1 MPGVRAGIA
10 GKVEYRRKCPEKR
23 ACTAGRK
30 REMFIMRGTA
40 DERSESLR
48 FTETGD
54 GNRNAGKLL
63 LIEKQ
68 ERHWKPVSSGAGYWV
83 CQDLWE
89 LVCGKLR
96 LRSTGSEAGGLET
109 GRRHHLGG

>member
-1 MPGVRAGIA
+1 
-10 GKVEYRRKCPEKR
+10 
-23 ACTAGRK
+23 
-30 REMFIMRGTA
+30 MRGTA

-89 LVCGKLR
+89 LRRGR
-96 LRSTGSEAGGLET
+96 LRGRGTGSEAGREGTCGKNYT
-109 GRRHHLGG
+109 GRNCLQHLK

>member
-1 MPGVRAGIA
+1 
-10 GKVEYRRKCPEKR
+10 
-23 ACTAGRK
+23 
-30 REMFIMRGTA
+30 MRGTA

-89 LVCGKLR
+89 LR
-96 LRSTGSEAGGLET
+96 AENRTGEVPGAKRAGN
-109 GRRHHLGG
+109 GRVEKITREGTACSI